1 MKKQKI
7 SHDRT
12 EIFFVLLLCVVVL
25 FLISVQT
32 AFLSPLRLFGGVPD
46 LMLAF
51 TVSVGLFRGKK
62 YGGAFGI
69 FAGVLSYAVG
79 GGGVTILPLF
89 YMLCGYFAPVCQA
102 LLPANSFLSRAAICA
117 GSCIADMFAL
127 LIGAVLRLGE
137 FSLSVFFVREMLP
150 ALCLTALFFPAVFFL
165 LLPICRIGLKRQ

>member
-12 EIFFVLLLCVVVL
+12 EIFFVLLLCVVAL

-51 TVSVGLFRGKK
+51 TVSVGLFRGEK

-69 FAGVLSYAVG
+69 FAGVLSYAAG
-79 GGGVTILPLF
+79 GGGAERDSGHRA
-89 YMLCGYFAPVCQA
+89 CG
-102 LLPANSFLSRAAICA
+102 
-117 GSCIADMFAL
+117 
-127 LIGAVLRLGE
+127 
-137 FSLSVFFVREMLP
+137 
-150 ALCLTALFFPAVFFL
+150 
-165 LLPICRIGLKRQ
+165 